1 MSSVNK
7 VVLIGNLGRD
17 PEIRQTSAGRTLAR
31 FSLATSERWTDR
43 EGNRQ
48 ERTEWHNVK
57 AWGSLGEQCERF
69 LRAGRKV
76 YVEGRLESRE
86 MTDQQTGQDRRFW
99 DIVAEEV
106 IFLDRDPGG
115 ER

>member
-17 PEIRQTSAGRTLAR
+17 PEIRQTSAGQTLAR
-31 FSLATSERWTDR
+31 FSLATSDRWVDR

-57 AWGSLGEQCERF
+57 AWGRLGEQCERF

-76 YVEGRLESRE
+76 YIEGRLESRE
-86 MTDQQTGQDRRFW
+86 MTDQQTGQNRRFW
-99 DIVAEEV
+99 DIVANEI
-106 IFLDRDPGG
+106 IFLDRNPGG